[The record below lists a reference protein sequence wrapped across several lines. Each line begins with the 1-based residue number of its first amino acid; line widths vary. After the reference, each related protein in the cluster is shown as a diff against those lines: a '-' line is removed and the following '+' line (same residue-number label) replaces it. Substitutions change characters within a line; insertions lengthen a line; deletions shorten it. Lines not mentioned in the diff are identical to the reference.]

1 MAPALKR
8 LIRNHAF
15 RRVRT
20 RETSMKTLHLSR
32 VCDDHILA
40 EPLHEQSICLEA
52 GAQSRAAQPSCR
64 DAKHLGRGC
73 QRVRRSSG

>member
-52 GAQSRAAQPSCR
+52 GVSQGRRSRPAGMRSTLDG
-64 DAKHLGRGC
+64 DAKG
-73 QRVRRSSG
+73 